1 MPPEDRLAETEV
13 TALCVIC
20 DPEKAGLAETK
31 LLDRSVVEAA
41 DTDWDG

>member
-1 MPPEDRLAETEV
+1 LPPEDRLDETEV
-13 TALCVIC
+13 AALWVIC

-31 LLDRSVVEAA
+31 LLVRSVDETA